1 MAIYIWIYMSLSMV
15 TGKDGSK
22 ASHPSLTLT
31 IDKAKSERSF
41 SDAVFSQHDTA
52 DRDSA
57 GT

>member
-1 MAIYIWIYMSLSMV
+1 MV

-31 IDKAKSERSF
+31 IDKAKPERSF
-41 SDAVFSQHDTA
+41 SDAIFSQHDSA
-52 DRDSA
+52 HRDGS